1 MILLPLNIPVWK
13 ISRRHWNHEIQCKI
27 HSQFKKDLKLAK
39 KQNKNIDKLYA
50 VIETLAEGNTLD
62 PKFKDH
68 ELMETTKV
76 QEMSYR
82 TGLVADLR
90 NSKRHS
96 GSDAF
101 KTRYSFRTV

>member
-1 MILLPLNIPVWK
+1 MKYDVK
-13 ISRRHWNHEIQCKI
+13 FT
-27 HSQFKKDLKLAK
+27 SQFKKDLKLAK

-62 PKFKDH
+62 PKFK
-68 ELMETTKV
+68 ELQRYKRMPH
-76 QEMSYR
+76 R

-90 NSKRHS
+90 NSKRRS

-101 KTRYSFRTV
+101 KTRISFRTV